1 MRATWPNKDP
11 DDILDYSID
20 WTRLLDPGDTIASV
34 TWIVPSGLT
43 GGAELITG
51 AITTVWLS
59 GGTTGRTYDV
69 TARVTTSGG
78 RQIDRSGR
86 LFVTEA

>member
-1 MRATWPNKDP
+1 MSTTWPNKDP

-20 WTRLLDPGDTIASV
+20 WGRLLDDGDAIASV
-34 TWIVPSGLT
+34 VWIVPTGLT
-43 GGAELITG
+43 GGVELITG

-59 GGTTGRTYDV
+59 GGSAGQSYDV

-78 RQIDRSGR
+78 RQMDRSGR

>member
-1 MRATWPNKDP
+1 
-11 DDILDYSID
+11 
-20 WTRLLDPGDTIASV
+20 
-34 TWIVPSGLT
+34 
-43 GGAELITG
+43 LITG